1 MQVNRVDIISI
12 RGEVMIKIAVCDDE
26 KNVRNYIRELI
37 IDQDIDCEIKEFAN
51 SSEYFLNNYEPDILV
66 LDIDMGKDSASGM
79 ELADLIR
86 KKSHKQPLIIFITG
100 YPEYV
105 FNAFDV
111 EAFHYLLKPIDEKQF
126 ARVMQLAITKVT
138 KISDS
143 DTQSLEIQHDGNRKI
158 VPLKDISYIESQNH
172 KAVLHINNRKIAYY
186 ARIGEL
192 EEELSD
198 SFCRIH
204 KGYLVNLAY
213 VDEYSKSEVTLTTG
227 EVLLISKYKYKD
239 FVRAHMRFVK
249 KSEPG
254 DF

>member
-1 MQVNRVDIISI
+1 
-12 RGEVMIKIAVCDDE
+12 MIKIAVCDDE
-26 KNVRNYIRELI
+26 KNVRDYIRGI
-37 IDQDIDCEIKEFAN
+37 ITEQDFGCEIKEFAN
-51 SSEYFLNNYEPDILV
+51 SSEYFSNTFEPDILI

-79 ELADLIR
+79 ELAEMIR
-86 KKSHKQPLIIFITG
+86 KKSLKQPLIIFITG
-100 YPEYV
+100 YPEFV

-126 ARVMQLAITKVT
+126 ARVIKLAVT
-138 KISDS
+138 KAIHSSDS
-143 DTQSLEIQHDGNRKI
+143 DIQSLEIQHDGNRKVI
-158 VPLKDISYIESQNH
+158 PLKEISYIESQNH

-186 ARIGEL
+186 AKISEL
-192 EEELSD
+192 EAELGD

-239 FVRAHMRFVK
+239 FVKAHMRFVK
-249 KSEPG
+249 KSETG
-254 DF
+254 DFDYE